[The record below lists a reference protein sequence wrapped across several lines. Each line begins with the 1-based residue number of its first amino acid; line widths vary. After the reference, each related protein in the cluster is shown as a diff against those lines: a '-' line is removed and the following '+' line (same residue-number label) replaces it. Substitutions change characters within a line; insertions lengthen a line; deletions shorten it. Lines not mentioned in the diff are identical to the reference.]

1 MDSEPGIWREAYKDG
16 ILTFRRMIELAV
28 RDSVIKR
35 RLPKKYGRRP
45 IYVSPDAALRW
56 LKPGNDAFEPRL
68 QAVIDRYVAPG
79 MVAWDV
85 GANVGIFAFP
95 TAHRSRAKVL
105 AIEADAFS
113 AGLLRRT
120 CGLAENADL
129 DVEVLCVA
137 VGDRVGT
144 ARFKVAGRGRS
155 ASGLARG
162 DLSSQHGATRE
173 TLTVPML
180 TLDSLLAD
188 FPAPDFLKVDVE
200 GAEELL
206 LAGAERVIEEH
217 RPIILIEVQG
227 NTWPLVSRT
236 LLDQG
241 YTLIDGDAPIDE
253 QKPAHPETCNLLA
266 IPPA

>member
-1 MDSEPGIWREAYKDG
+1 M
-16 ILTFRRMIELAV
+16 LELAV

-35 RLPKKYGRRP
+35 RLPRKYGRRTL
-45 IYVSPDAALRW
+45 YVSPDAALRW
-56 LKPGNDAFEPRL
+56 LKPGNHAFEPGL
-68 QAVIDRYVAPG
+68 QAVIDRYVEPG

-95 TAHRSRAKVL
+95 TAHRSGAKVL

-120 CGLAENADL
+120 LRLPGNADL
-129 DVEVLCVA
+129 DVDVLCVA
-137 VGDRVGT
+137 IGDHDGT

-155 ASGLARG
+155 ASGLESG
-162 DLSSQHGATRE
+162 NLSSQHGATRE

-180 TLDSLLAD
+180 TLDRLLDD
-188 FPAPDFLKVDVE
+188 FPAPGFLKVDVE
-200 GAEELL
+200 GAEILL
-206 LAGAERVIEEH
+206 LAGAARVLKEH
-217 RPIILIEVQG
+217 RPIVLIEVNT

-236 LLDQG
+236 LLDHG
-241 YTLIDGDAPIDE
+241 YTLIDSDAPIEE
-253 QKPAHPETCNLLA
+253 QKPAHFETCNLLA

>member
-1 MDSEPGIWREAYKDG
+1 M
-16 ILTFRRMIELAV
+16 LELAV
-28 RDSVIKR
+28 RNSVIKR
-35 RLPKKYGRRP
+35 RLPAKYGRRRL
-45 IYVSPDAALRW
+45 YVSPDAALRW
-56 LKPGNDAFEPRL
+56 LKPGGHAFEPGL
-68 QAVIDRYVAPG
+68 QAVIDRYVTPG

-95 TAHRSRAKVL
+95 TAHRSGTKVL

-120 CGLAENADL
+120 CRLPENNDL

-137 VGDRVGT
+137 VGDRDGT

-188 FPAPDFLKVDVE
+188 FPPPGFLKVDVE
-200 GAEELL
+200 GAEILL
-206 LAGAERVIEEH
+206 LAGAERLIEEH
-217 RPIILIEVQG
+217 RPIILIEVNT
-227 NTWPLVSRT
+227 NTWPSVSKT
-236 LLDQG
+236 LLDLN
-241 YTLIDGDAPIDE
+241 YTLIDSDAPIEE
-253 QKPAHPETCNLLA
+253 QKPAHFETCNLLA
-266 IPPA
+266 LPPA